1 MSGPL
6 DVLPATV
13 EIAPTLADA
22 ASVAPSPGWSLPA
35 RIAFRFSFLYFGLYI
50 TFTQML
56 GSLIMVP
63 VIDVPEIGAL
73 APMRNVV
80 SWTAAHV
87 FGVTAPL
94 VITGSGS
101 GDKTF
106 DWVEAWCLLMLA
118 VAGTIAW
125 SVVDRK
131 RPHYESLHKWFRLFL
146 RFALGGT
153 LANYGAIKIIPA
165 QMPAPSLIRLIEP
178 FGDSSPMGVLWSSIG
193 ASAPYERFAGS
204 IEMMAGILLFI
215 PSLATLGALMCL
227 AATLHVFVL
236 NMAYDVPVKLFSF
249 HLILMTLVLLA
260 PDASRLARVLVLN
273 RGVGPA
279 SEPPLVYGR
288 RAQRVLLIGQLV
300 FGAYLAGLSLWNAR
314 TAWFE
319 WSTGSPR
326 SPLYG
331 IWDVEDMSIDG
342 QVRPPLTSDR
352 DRWRRVVFDSPAF
365 AGVQSMDNTLSYYG
379 STLDAGKR
387 TLTLSRADD
396 ESRKSRLTFERSTPS
411 QLILDGEV
419 NGRKVRM
426 QLHRFDEKKLL
437 LLGRGF
443 HWVQEYPFNR

>member
-1 MSGPL
+1 MSGPRR
-6 DVLPATV
+6 LPATV

-22 ASVAPSPGWSLPA
+22 ASVAPGRRWSLPA
-35 RIAFRFSFLYFGLYI
+35 RIAFRFSSSTSGCI

-56 GSLIMVP
+56 GSLIMLP
-63 VIDVPEIGAL
+63 VIDVPEIGAM

-87 FGVTAPL
+87 FGVATPL

-118 VAGTIAW
+118 LAGTIAW
-125 SVVDRK
+125 SVIDRR

-204 IEMMAGILLFI
+204 MEMMAGILLFV
-215 PSLATLGALMCL
+215 PSLTTLGALVGL
-227 AATLHVFVL
+227 AATLQVFVL
-236 NMAYDVPVKLFSF
+236 NMTYDVPVKLFTF

-273 RGVGPA
+273 RAVGPA
-279 SEPPLVYGR
+279 SEPPLVHGR

-300 FGAYLAGLSLWNAR
+300 LGAYMAGLSLWNAR
-314 TAWFE
+314 TAWYE
-319 WSTGSPR
+319 WSTGAPK

-331 IWDVEDMSIDG
+331 IWDVGDMSIDG
-342 QVRPPLTSDR
+342 EIRPPLTSDR
-352 DRWRRVVFDSPAF
+352 DRWRRVVFDSRRWRPF
-365 AGVQSMDNTLSYYG
+365 RRRQTLS
-379 STLDAGKR
+379 
-387 TLTLSRADD
+387 
-396 ESRKSRLTFERSTPS
+396 
-411 QLILDGEV
+411 
-419 NGRKVRM
+419 
-426 QLHRFDEKKLL
+426 
-437 LLGRGF
+437 
-443 HWVQEYPFNR
+443 